1 MDDFKNKT
9 RLPEGK
15 PSDELLVT
23 PVVANASDL

>member
-9 RLPEGK
+9 RLLEGK

-23 PVVANASDL
+23 PVASASDL